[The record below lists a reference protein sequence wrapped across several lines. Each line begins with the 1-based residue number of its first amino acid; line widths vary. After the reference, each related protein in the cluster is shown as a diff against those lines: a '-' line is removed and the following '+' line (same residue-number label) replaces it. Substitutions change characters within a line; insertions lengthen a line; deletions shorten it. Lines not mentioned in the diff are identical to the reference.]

1 MARFYGIL
9 EGQARTEAT
18 RRGSTRSGLK
28 ATLKGWGGQIEV
40 RLFARGDED
49 YFQIW
54 HESLSSGRTLI
65 AEGPLGRTQDDAH
78 PQQ

>member
-9 EGQARTEAT
+9 EGHARTQAT
-18 RRGSTRSGLK
+18 RIGSTRSGLK

-40 RLFARGDED
+40 ELFARGDED
-49 YFQIW
+49 YFQVW

-65 AEGPLGRTQDDAH
+65 AEGLLGKEEKNE
-78 PQQ
+78 